1 MLVGASQQYPHYTG
15 HRHYFGMVPRCW
27 VLVYGRVERF
37 YRHYSGNTH
46 YSSGTIWG
54 GSNCVRYAIRGTL
67 DRCWRWNNA
76 FFCLME
82 TMRYECL
89 KYLIFRYHFC
99 FLLKGLP
106 DPPPSFS
113 CRSILYFEA
122 IGPSYLSQTILFSV
136 LVAPCCIQPRLR
148 TLCGSAYVVQYGT
161 GCLKVTSKPA
171 YICWIG

>member
-1 MLVGASQQYPHYTG
+1 MVSLVVLVGASQQYPHYTG

-37 YRHYSGNTH
+37 YRHYWGNTH
-46 YSSGTIWG
+46 YSSSTIWG

-82 TMRYECL
+82 AMGYGCL

-106 DPPPSFS
+106 DPPPFFPAGLYCTLKRSAPHICRRLS
-113 CRSILYFEA
+113 CS
-122 IGPSYLSQTILFSV
+122 LFWLP
-136 LVAPCCIQPRLR
+136 LVASNHDCVLFVAQRM
-148 TLCGSAYVVQYGT
+148 LCSTVQD
-161 GCLKVTSKPA
+161 A
-171 YICWIG
+171 